1 MSCGAHTA
9 QCCRSRRHERACLGD
24 GSIFCVTLDSTES
37 INPRTGLRETWHN
50 YYGVPLVRQRGLGS
64 LRFAGQTTAVHTVP
78 IKCGLTLDFYAR
90 LGRGD
95 ELFVTFHGAIPPS
108 KPVYPRFERVAS
120 LRRRTKAMMAF
131 ADPTIMKDPDRTI
144 VSSWFLGGPGWDPLG
159 PILRSIR
166 RAQGKTGAKH
176 VAFVGGS
183 GGGFAALRASAQVPG
198 SMAFVQDPQTNLAV
212 HNPVNVE
219 KYFDVIWPG
228 YDMDATLR
236 AMPERF
242 DMVRYYSNFAPP
254 NFVYYAQ
261 NLKDAMHVEK
271 HYSPFREVAGLSD
284 VSGATRDGSRIFAL
298 YEGEL
303 DGHGKI
309 TPTEFDGHLTEAMGA
324 WREYR

>member
-1 MSCGAHTA
+1 M
-9 QCCRSRRHERACLGD
+9 
-24 GSIFCVTLDSTES
+24 TLDSTEG
-37 INPRTGLRETWHN
+37 INSRTGLRETWHD
-50 YYGVPLVRQRGLGS
+50 YYGVPLVHQRGLGS

-78 IKCGLTLDFYAR
+78 IKGGLTLDFYAR
-90 LGRGD
+90 LARAD

-131 ADPTIMKDPDRTI
+131 ADPTIMKDSERTI

-183 GGGFAALRASAQVPG
+183 GGGFAALRASAHVPG
-198 SMAFVQDPQTNLAV
+198 SMAFVQDPQTNLSV
-212 HNPVNVE
+212 HNPVNVD
-219 KYFDVIWPG
+219 KYFRIIWPG
-228 YDMDATLR
+228 YNKDAILD

-242 DMVRYYSNFAPP
+242 DMVRHYSNFAPV

-261 NLKDAMHVEK
+261 NAKDAMHVMK
-271 HYSPFREVAGLSD
+271 HYAPFREAAGLFGD
-284 VSGATRDGSRIFAL
+284 SGATRDGSRIFAL
-298 YEGEL
+298 YEGEVS
-303 DGHGKI
+303 GHGKI
-309 TPTEFDGHLTEAMGA
+309 TPAEFDGHLTEAMAA